1 LIECNTFHQTNQR
14 IKLWRNLRKA
24 MRLYIEYQVDEQG
37 LESMN
42 IIKRVVKELVDTVVD
57 EDIDPPA
64 INQP

>member
-1 LIECNTFHQTNQR
+1 
-14 IKLWRNLRKA
+14 
-24 MRLYIEYQVDEQG
+24 MRLYIEYQVDERG